1 MTSPPYWGLR
11 DYGVGAETIWD
22 GEDGC
27 EHEWS
32 FSYGEVETHHGE
44 GSSTLTGGHNSWKRE
59 NRYSTGACVKCGAW
73 KGQLGLEPH
82 PSLYI
87 QHLVAVC
94 RELRRVLRK
103 DGSMYLVLGD
113 TYYGGGKGQ
122 PIESKGK
129 MTWGEFTSTVLA
141 KEGILNKPLSNW
153 LTPKQKLMI
162 PARVAIALQEDGW
175 ILRNEITWYK
185 SNAMPES
192 VRDRLTEKTERIY
205 HFVKSRRYYFDLD
218 AIRQPSKNFNVASS
232 ITRHNQPRVN
242 VKVSGEHPLQNNPL
256 GKNPGDVYEGK
267 IVDIAETLSSPRARK
282 ARMGYDAEAHFY
294 HPSGANPG
302 DFWSINTKPFKDAHF
317 AVFPEDLCVMP
328 IKASCPEW
336 ICRKCGKPRGR
347 IAKTSYEILRKSKI
361 TDQPKQAMQIAHG
374 VNPNMSGFKFAAG
387 RVIKNTIG
395 WTDCGCNAGWE
406 SGVVFD
412 PFCGSGTT
420 CLVAA
425 KLNRRW
431 IGVDINADY
440 CVMARNRLA
449 PYTLKFDQYLA

>member
-1 MTSPPYWGLR
+1 VTASSLVDLVNKIHCSDVMAFTKQLPDESIHVIMTSPPYWGLR
-11 DYGVGAETIWD
+11 DYG
-22 GEDGC
+22 
-27 EHEWS
+27 
-32 FSYGEVETHHGE
+32 
-44 GSSTLTGGHNSWKRE
+44 SSTEAIW
-59 NRYSTGACVKCGAW
+59 CGAW
-73 KGQLGLEPH
+73 RGQLGLEPH

-113 TYYGGGKGQ
+113 TYYGSVTGRSKSDLGSSSEQLTNKGFF
-122 PIESKGK
+122 SCDDAKGLVHR
-129 MTWGEFTSTVLA
+129 E
-141 KEGILNKPLSNW
+141 PLSNW

-205 HFVKSRRYYFDLD
+205 HFVKNRKYYFDLD
-218 AIRQPSKNFNVASS
+218 AIRQPHQYDGRKQTKYLGGPHDKS
-232 ITRHNQPRVN
+232 IGPHERWP
-242 VKVSGEHPLQNNPL
+242 KPL
-256 GKNPGDVYEGK
+256 GKNPGDVYKSESGQYA
-267 IVDIAETLSSPRARK
+267 IGGRHS
-282 ARMGYDAEAHFY
+282 GYFNEDGF
-294 HPSGANPG
+294 HPDGANPG

-328 IKASCPEW
+328 IKAACPPDG
-336 ICRKCGKPRGR
+336 IV
-347 IAKTSYEILRKSKI
+347 L
-361 TDQPKQAMQIAHG
+361 
-374 VNPNMSGFKFAAG
+374 
-387 RVIKNTIG
+387 
-395 WTDCGCNAGWE
+395 
-406 SGVVFD
+406 D

-431 IGVDINADY
+431 IGVDINRDY
-440 CVMARNRLA
+440 CEMARNRLA
-449 PYTLKFDQYLA
+449 DFMVKLDEFG